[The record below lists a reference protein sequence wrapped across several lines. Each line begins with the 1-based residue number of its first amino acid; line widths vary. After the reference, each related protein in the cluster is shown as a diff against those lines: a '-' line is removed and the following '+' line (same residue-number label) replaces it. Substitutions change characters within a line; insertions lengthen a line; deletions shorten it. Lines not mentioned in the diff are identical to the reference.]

1 VIAEK
6 GSMVRVTDEKLGNG
20 LQVVAV
26 EQPHLHSACVSL
38 FVSCGSRHEQLD
50 QWGLSHLVEHM
61 LFRGSARFPDTGKL
75 ARAFERH
82 GGPLQASTWR
92 DHTRLSA
99 SIHPARLE
107 ETLTALGDMVQQPLF
122 GDLEVERRI
131 VEEELLQDVDEDG
144 RDNDIN
150 NVSRASIWHGHPM
163 GRRIAGS
170 FESVRAFNVDDLR
183 EHHAT
188 HYVANNAVLC
198 VAGRV
203 DPEQALDLACQAF
216 GSMPA
221 GRRASNG
228 DVARFSAHGP
238 VTVHPRRGTQL
249 AVQLTFRA
257 LPDGHPD
264 FAALNLLCRVLDDGH
279 SSRLQHAL
287 CERRG
292 LVYELSTG
300 LDCYADCG
308 LYDVEML
315 VAPRRAPS
323 AIAVTLEA
331 IVELC
336 HHGITD
342 EEVELVR
349 ERCIH
354 EIEFSMDSCDDLAAI
369 HGTQALLGRSEPL
382 AIQISRLESIT
393 RSDLERVARS
403 IFMNGRAHTTLM
415 GPVDRTNVKRI
426 ERLLR
431 DFPPSTQSGISDQAS
446 ERAVV

>member
-1 VIAEK
+1 
-6 GSMVRVTDEKLGNG
+6 MVRVTDTKLDNG
-20 LQVVAV
+20 LEVVAV

-38 FVSCGSRHEQLD
+38 FVNCGSRHERLFE
-50 QWGLSHLVEHM
+50 WGLSHLVEHM
-61 LFRGSARFPDTGKL
+61 LFRGSERFPDAGKL

-99 SIHPARLE
+99 SIHPARLGDA
-107 ETLTALGDMVQQPLF
+107 LTALGDMVEKPLF
-122 GDLEVERRI
+122 GELEVERRI

-150 NVSRASIWHGHPM
+150 NVSRASIWQGHPM

-170 FESVRAFNVDDLR
+170 FESVRAFDVDDVRRHHR
-183 EHHAT
+183 EH
-188 HYVANNAVLC
+188 YVGNNAVLC

-203 DPEQALDLACQAF
+203 DPDEATDLAAEAF
-216 GSMPA
+216 GELPA
-221 GRRASNG
+221 GRRVSNG
-228 DVARFSAHGP
+228 DVARFSADGP
-238 VTVHPRRGTQL
+238 VTVHRRRGTQL
-249 AVQLTFRA
+249 AVQLTFGA

-264 FAALNLLCRVLDDGH
+264 FAALNLLCRILDDGH
-279 SSRLQHAL
+279 SSRLHQAL
-287 CERRG
+287 CEKRG

-308 LYDVEML
+308 LYDIEML
-315 VAPRRAPS
+315 VAPRRAPL

-336 HHGITD
+336 HRGISD

-349 ERCIH
+349 ERSIN
-354 EIEFSMDSCDDLAAI
+354 EIEFSIDSCEDLSAL
-369 HGTQALLGRSEPL
+369 HGGQALLGRTEPL
-382 AIQISRLESIT
+382 ASQISRLEAVT

-403 IFMNGRAHTTLM
+403 VFMNGRAHTTLM

-431 DFPPSTQSGISDQAS
+431 DFPPSTQSGISDQSS